1 MGIPNYYKNGD
12 YKVKI
17 DMDGTKRRWW
27 DAENPKAEFA
37 ESIDCMITYKCDNN
51 CPFCYANCTKDG
63 KHAELDSEYVDKFIK
78 SLHPST
84 ELAINGNDFD
94 IPYLYEFLK
103 KLRDQGVF
111 VNVTFELNQFHEN
124 IHKIHEYKMEGLI
137 HGIGISVSNCDSED
151 FNEPLGA
158 FVSDYYPELIPSIVF
173 HVIAGV
179 VSVDNLIRLSNKGY
193 NLLILGYK
201 THGRGV
207 KFAAL
212 DKDDHDR
219 INYNIKNLSV
229 NLNYFLRTGRFKTV
243 SFDNLALEQLH
254 VKDNLDDWEWD
265 EIYMGE
271 DGEFTY
277 FVDLVNMKFAK
288 NSISDKLFDI
298 DDKDSKQMFD
308 IIRSN

>member
-1 MGIPNYYKNGD
+1 MGKDNYYKNGD
-12 YKVKI
+12 YEVMI
-17 DMDGTKRRWW
+17 SLDGTKRRWW
-27 DAENPKAEFA
+27 DVENPKAEFA

-63 KHAELDSEYVDKFIK
+63 KHADLNSEYVDKFIK
-78 SLHPST
+78 SLHPYT

-94 IPYLYEFLK
+94 TPYLYEFLE
-103 KLRDQGVF
+103 KLRDQRVF
-111 VNVTFELNQFHEN
+111 VNVTFEYNQFRKN
-124 IHKIHEYKMEGLI
+124 DYKIYDYKMKGLI
-137 HGIGISVSNCDSED
+137 HGIGVSMSNCDSKD
-151 FNEPLGA
+151 FNDPLNI
-158 FVSDYYPELIPSIVF
+158 VSDYFPEMIPSIVF

-201 THGRGV
+201 NHGRGV
-207 KFAAL
+207 KFAAS
-212 DKDDHDR
+212 DKDDHDK
-219 INYNIKNLSV
+219 INYNIKNLSA
-229 NLNYFLRTGRFKTV
+229 NLRYFLREERFKTV

-308 IIRSN
+308 IIQSN

>member
-12 YKVKI
+12 YNVKI

-27 DAENPKAEFA
+27 DVENPKAEFA

-63 KHAELDSEYVDKFIK
+63 KHADLNSEYVDKFIK
-78 SLHPST
+78 SLHPYT

-94 IPYLYEFLK
+94 TPYLYEFLE
-103 KLRDQGVF
+103 KLRDQRVF
-111 VNVTFELNQFHEN
+111 VNVTFEYNQFRKN
-124 IHKIHEYKMEGLI
+124 DYKIYDYKMKGLI
-137 HGIGISVSNCDSED
+137 HGIGVSMSNCDSKD
-151 FNEPLGA
+151 FNDPLNI
-158 FVSDYYPELIPSIVF
+158 VSDYFPEMIPSIVF

-201 THGRGV
+201 NHGRGV
-207 KFAAL
+207 KFAAS
-212 DKDDHDR
+212 DKDDHDK
-219 INYNIKNLSV
+219 INYNIKNLSA
-229 NLNYFLRTGRFKTV
+229 NLRYFLREERFKTV

-308 IIRSN
+308 IIQSN

>member
-1 MGIPNYYKNGD
+1 MEKYYKNGD
-12 YKVKI
+12 YKVI
-17 DMDGTKRRWW
+17 ISLDGTKRRWW
-27 DAENPKAEFA
+27 GVENPKAEFA

-63 KHAELDSEYVDKFIK
+63 KHADLNSEYVDKFIK
-78 SLHPST
+78 SLHPYT

-94 IPYLYEFLK
+94 TPYLYEFLK
-103 KLRDQGVF
+103 KLRDEHVF
-111 VNVTFELNQFHEN
+111 VNVTFDHNQFHRN
-124 IHKIHEYKMEGLI
+124 THKIYDYKMEGLI
-137 HGIGISVSNCDSED
+137 HGIGISMSNCNSKD
-151 FNEPLGA
+151 FNDPLNI
-158 FVSDYYPELIPSIVF
+158 VSECCPELVPSIVF

-201 THGRGV
+201 NHGRGV
-207 KFAAL
+207 KFAAS
-212 DKDDHDR
+212 DKDDHDK

-229 NLNYFLRTGRFKTV
+229 NLNYFLREERFKTV

-254 VKDNLDDWEWD
+254 VKDKLDEWTWD
-265 EIYMGE
+265 EVYMGE

-298 DDKDSKQMFD
+298 DGKDSKQMFN
-308 IIRSN
+308 IIQSN